1 MAILGVGQKLGI
13 DKVGIENGELKIEN
27 SLREI

>member
-1 MAILGVGQKLGI
+1 MAILGVGQKLGT
-13 DKVGIENGELKIEN
+13 DKVGIENGELKN